1 MVLIIAVLGG
11 LGLVFVLTDPGQSQA
26 DRMSEGFG
34 VPRDWFDVDAVN
46 HYRRL
51 GRGLRMLG
59 LGLGGLLGFGVAGT
73 FPAKPDSTITSCVRV
88 AAPRYFDPKTASQFG
103 TSETTAATNIVENPE
118 SSSSASV
125 PQDLSQV
132 QTSQAPFGP
141 MTTLEPKLLIPPNG
155 TQTNDARSAE
165 VDGTSAAD
173 SGTLGQGEVCLPG
186 EALSSS
192 TRGQEER
199 MRGRRVAAMFFAGL
213 LGFVLASV
221 LAERRAPRLVRQPE
235 QPFVDTWQKTGRS
248 FKWRTG
254 AGTLML
260 FQLFGALQGGNAG
273 ITTAGLF
280 VLVFIGAGLVLGGA
294 AQRHTKRLGVGSVW
308 AGWLGSKKIRASRR
322 DTKVPTVRIHTPR
335 GSGDNVG
342 AASRFSERSF
352 SPMYRR
358 GLLDYVPWKAAL
370 AWLVSVIACLAVPVW
385 VARHRLIGGT
395 RSYFSS
401 FTEYLLLALFGVGAQ
416 LSAVVASIVI
426 VRFRATFSD
435 ADARALIAD
444 DARRAQAVQQLLGA
458 SVFISTSSL
467 SLLLGRE
474 MPLGVFG
481 WLLGGLAIFGAVLWW
496 TPIGVAHQTAE
507 RWKALVRSGVPIQ
520 PSMFPAQNPAFVV
533 GPKP

>member
-11 LGLVFVLTDPGQSQA
+11 LGLVFVFTDPGQSQA

-46 HYRRL
+46 RYRRL

-59 LGLGGLLGFGVAGT
+59 LGLGGLLGFGAAGT

-88 AAPRYFDPKTASQFG
+88 AAPRYFDPRTASQFG
-103 TSETTAATNIVENPE
+103 TSETTAATNIVEIPE
-118 SSSSASV
+118 TSSSTWA

-132 QTSQAPFGP
+132 QTSQAPFGIV
-141 MTTLEPKLLIPPNG
+141 TTLEPKLLFPPNG
-155 TQTNDARSAE
+155 TQSNDARSAG
-165 VDGTSAAD
+165 VNGTSAAD
-173 SGTLGQGEVCLPG
+173 SGTLGQGKVCLPG

-213 LGFVLASV
+213 LGFTLASV

-260 FQLFGALQGGNAG
+260 FQLFGMLQGQNAG
-273 ITTAGLF
+273 LTIAGLSM
-280 VLVFIGAGLVLGGA
+280 LVFIGAGLVLGGA
-294 AQRHTKRLGVGSVW
+294 AQRNPKRLGVGSVW
-308 AGWLGSKKIRASRR
+308 AGWLGSKKIQASRR
-322 DTKVPTVRIHTPR
+322 DTKVPTGRSKPSR
-335 GSGDNVG
+335 GESFG
-342 AASRFSERSF
+342 AASRFSETSF

-370 AWLVSVIACLAVPVW
+370 AWLVSVIACVAVPVW
-385 VARHRLIGGT
+385 VARHRPIGGA

-401 FTEYLLLALFGVGAQ
+401 FTEYLLLALFAVGAQ

-426 VRFRATFSD
+426 VRFRATFSA

-474 MPLGVFG
+474 MPLGVLA
-481 WLLGGLAIFGAVLWW
+481 WLLGGLATFGAVLWW
-496 TPIGVAHQTAE
+496 TPIGVADQTAE
-507 RWKALVRSGVPIQ
+507 RWKALVRNGVPIQ
-520 PSMFPAQNPAFVV
+520 PTLLPAENSILAV
-533 GPKP
+533 GTSR

>member
-1 MVLIIAVLGG
+1 MVLILAVLGG
-11 LGLVFVLTDPGQSQA
+11 LGLVFVFTDQGQSQA

-88 AAPRYFDPKTASQFG
+88 AAPRYFDPRTASQFG
-103 TSETTAATNIVENPE
+103 TSETTAAANIVGIPE
-118 SSSSASV
+118 TSFSASA

-132 QTSQAPFGP
+132 QTSQAPFGVV
-141 MTTLEPKLLIPPNG
+141 TTLEPKFLFPAGAN
-155 TQTNDARSAE
+155 
-165 VDGTSAAD
+165 GTSAAD
-173 SGTLGQGEVCLPG
+173 SGALGQGKVCPPG

-192 TRGQEER
+192 TRGQGER

-213 LGFVLASV
+213 VGFVLASV

-235 QPFVDTWQKTGRS
+235 QPFVDTWQQTGRS

-254 AGTLML
+254 AGAMML
-260 FQLFGALQGGNAG
+260 FQLLGALQRGNVG
-273 ITTAGLF
+273 LTIAGLSL
-280 VLVFIGAGLVLGGA
+280 LVFIGAGLILGRS
-294 AQRHTKRLGVGSVW
+294 AQRNIGRFGVGSVW
-308 AGWLGSKKIRASRR
+308 AGRLGPKKIQASRKN
-322 DTKVPTVRIHTPR
+322 TKVPTGRSTTSR
-335 GSGDNVG
+335 GAGDSFG
-342 AASRFSERSF
+342 TASRFSETSF

-358 GLLDYVPWKAAL
+358 GLLDYVPWKAAW
-370 AWLVSVIACLAVPVW
+370 AWLVSAIACVAVPVW
-385 VARHRLIGGT
+385 VARHRPIGGT

-426 VRFRATFSD
+426 VRFRATFTD

-458 SVFISTSSL
+458 SAFLSTMSL
-467 SLLLGRE
+467 SMLLGRE
-474 MPLGVFG
+474 MPLGVFA
-481 WLLGGLAIFGAVLWW
+481 WLLGGLATFGAVLWW

-520 PSMFPAQNPAFVV
+520 PSMFPVQNPAFVV